1 MNNPNLTK
9 RNNRLYNHLMTK
21 LKRQRY
27 NARRSARRVGY
38 SEELIDYYL
47 PTNVEEQLNIPDIKY
62 ISTNTEA
69 RAWIKRLQKFKD
81 SKVLG
86 YKGTE
91 LNEINI
97 QTKQLRKEY
106 EQKQVE
112 LSETRDKF
120 IKYYNQKI
128 DEEKKDGKKDI
139 DQKKLSYESSI
150 GEPQNLPYPGYKNV
164 EKFKQQVERMKAG
177 DSNFGVKEEQMR
189 KNIVQSL
196 DNAMSKADDLT
207 PQQKK
212 DCQDVINLLNSL
224 DVEDL
229 AILKGFNESDYFIN
243 IYSSDQEA
251 IIVSKDF
258 KIMLET
264 YVKGKEMAYYGQ

>member
-9 RNNRLYNHLMTK
+9 RNNRLYNQLMTK

-62 ISTNTEA
+62 MSSNTEA
-69 RAWIKRLQKFKD
+69 RAWIRRLQNFKD
-81 SKVLG
+81 TKVLG

-106 EQKQVE
+106 EQKQIE

-120 IKYYNQKI
+120 VKYYNQKI
-128 DEEKKDGKKDI
+128 DEEKKKGEKEVE
-139 DQKKLSYESSI
+139 QKKLSYEPSI

-189 KNIVQSL
+189 KNIIQSL
-196 DNAMSKADDLT
+196 ENAMSKADDLT
-207 PQQKK
+207 PEQKK

-258 KIMLET
+258 KIMLER
-264 YVKGKEMAYYGQ
+264 YIKGKEMGYYGQ

>member
-9 RNNRLYNHLMTK
+9 RNNRLYNQLMTK

-38 SEELIDYYL
+38 SEELIDVYF
-47 PTNVEEQLNIPDIKY
+47 PVDVETELGIPNIKH
-62 ISTNTEA
+62 ISTNKEA
-69 RAWIKRLQKFKD
+69 RAWISKLEGFKD
-81 SKVLG
+81 SRVLG

-106 EQKQVE
+106 EQKQIE

-120 IKYYNQKI
+120 VKYYNQKI
-128 DEEKKDGKKDI
+128 DEEKKKGEKEV

-189 KNIVQSL
+189 KNIIQSL
-196 DNAMSKADDLT
+196 KNATDKADGLT
-207 PQQKK
+207 PEQKK
-212 DCQDVINLLNSL
+212 DIQDVTNLLNSL

-229 AILKGFNESDYFIN
+229 AILKDFNESDYFIN

-251 IIVSKDF
+251 IIISKDF

-264 YVKGKEMAYYGQ
+264 YVKGKEMGYYGQ

>member
-1 MNNPNLTK
+1 MNNPKLTK
-9 RNNRLYNHLMTK
+9 RNNRLYNQLMTK

-38 SEELIDYYL
+38 SEELIDVYF
-47 PTNVEEQLNIPDIKY
+47 PTDVEAELGIPNIKY
-62 ISTNTEA
+62 ISTNKEA
-69 RAWIKRLQKFKD
+69 RAWISKLEGFKD

-120 IKYYNQKI
+120 VKYYNQKI
-128 DEEKKDGKKDI
+128 DEEKKDGKKDTE
-139 DQKKLSYESSI
+139 QKKLSYESSI

-177 DSNFGVKEEQMR
+177 ESNFGVKEEQMR
-189 KNIVQSL
+189 KNIIQSL
-196 DNAMSKADDLT
+196 ENAMSKSDDLT
-207 PQQKK
+207 PEQKK

-243 IYSSDQEA
+243 IYSSDQEVVM
-251 IIVSKDF
+251 VSKDF

-264 YVKGKEMAYYGQ
+264 YVKGKEMGYYGK